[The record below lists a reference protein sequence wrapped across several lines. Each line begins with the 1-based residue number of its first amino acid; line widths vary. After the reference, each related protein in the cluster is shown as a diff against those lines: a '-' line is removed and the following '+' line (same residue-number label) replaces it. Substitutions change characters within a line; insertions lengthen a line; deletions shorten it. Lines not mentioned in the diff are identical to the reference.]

1 MAMNSSTSYSNTKS
15 FDSSPPN
22 SSAHGLQLGRA
33 IKAIGDKIATFL
45 TTGNELHVW
54 TNQQHGHVIW
64 HVYDPMTEHK
74 EQFSS
79 EEELR
84 LWLEQR
90 YYQ

>member
-1 MAMNSSTSYSNTKS
+1 MNSSTSYSHTRSLN
-15 FDSSPPN
+15 SSPPK
-22 SSAHGLQLGRA
+22 SSAHGWQWGRA

-54 TNQQHGHVIW
+54 KNQQHGHVIW
-64 HVYDPMTEHK
+64 HVYDPMTERK
-74 EQFSS
+74 EQFFS

-84 LWLEQR
+84 FWLEQR